1 MYMYLKHNI
10 MKDIVRECFSLSALT
25 LEVVMEL
32 PDNPCHGFPSSFD
45 KGGLVLFEE
54 GVQVNVF

>member
-1 MYMYLKHNI
+1 MYLKHDVTE
-10 MKDIVRECFSLSALT
+10 DIVGEHFSFSTLS
-25 LEVVMEL
+25 LEVVLEL
-32 PDNPCHGFPSSFD
+32 SNNPWYGFPSSFS